1 MAEQRIEIVRYT
13 DDLTGDELAEGDHER
28 IRFTFDGKPRVID
41 LSADNAQAFRGD
53 LARWMDASRP
63 DGGRKRATTS
73 RPKRDTATI
82 RAWAQANGYEVS
94 DRGRIP
100 AYVEDAF
107 DSAQ

>member
-13 DDLTGDELAEGDHER
+13 DDLTGDELTEGDHER

-63 DGGRKRATTS
+63 DDRKRATTS

-100 AYVEDAF
+100 AHVEEAF
-107 DSAQ
+107 NAAQ

>member
-1 MAEQRIEIVRYT
+1 MARIEKLTYI
-13 DDLTGDELAEGDHER
+13 DDLDGRELAEGDHER

-41 LSADNAQAFRGD
+41 LSAENAQAFRDD

-63 DGGRKRATTS
+63 DGRKRATTS
-73 RPKRDTATI
+73 KSKRDTATI
-82 RAWAQANGYEVS
+82 RAWAQANGYDVS

-107 DSAQ
+107 HSAQ

>member
-41 LSADNAQAFRGD
+41 LSADNAQAFRDD

-63 DGGRKRATTS
+63 DGRKRATTS

-82 RAWAQANGYEVS
+82 RAWAQDNGYDVS

-100 AYVEDAF
+100 AHVEDAF

>member
-1 MAEQRIEIVRYT
+1 MARIEKLTYI
-13 DDLTGDELAEGDHER
+13 DDLDGRELAEGDHEQ

-41 LSADNAQAFRGD
+41 LSAENAQAFRDD

-63 DGGRKRATTS
+63 DGRKRAATS

-82 RAWAQANGYEVS
+82 RAWAQDNGYDVS

-107 DSAQ
+107 HSAQ